1 MQTLGQM
8 IAQLGISFQGNQVN
22 TCKLNIYHFHHRKI
36 QHKILA
42 RKIESITDN
51 WLALEDEDDDS
62 DEEEEKSATLTN
74 LFEEYDDDDNT
85 DVDSGEELDHIFDFF
100 QSAAVFLIVFDI
112 VFAFVFEIV
121 FDIVRV
127 FDIVFLIVLTMLRQ
141 FSKLS
146 HCSKDA

>member
-112 VFAFVFEIV
+112 VFVFVFEIV

>member
-8 IAQLGISFQGNQVN
+8 IALLGISFQGNQLN
-22 TCKLNIYHFHHRKI
+22 TCKLNIYHHKI
-36 QHKILA
+36 QHNFLA
-42 RKIESITDN
+42 WKIESITDN

-100 QSAAVFLIVFDI
+100 
-112 VFAFVFEIV
+112 
-121 FDIVRV
+121 
-127 FDIVFLIVLTMLRQ
+127 
-141 FSKLS
+141 
-146 HCSKDA
+146 

>member
-8 IAQLGISFQGNQVN
+8 IAQLGISFQGNQLN

-62 DEEEEKSATLTN
+62 DEEEEKSGTLAN

-85 DVDSGEELDHIFDFF
+85 DVDSGEEFDLIFDFF

-112 VFAFVFEIV
+112 VIVFVFEIV
-121 FDIVRV
+121 FGIVCV
-127 FDIVFLIVLTMLRQ
+127 FDIVFIIVLTMLRQ